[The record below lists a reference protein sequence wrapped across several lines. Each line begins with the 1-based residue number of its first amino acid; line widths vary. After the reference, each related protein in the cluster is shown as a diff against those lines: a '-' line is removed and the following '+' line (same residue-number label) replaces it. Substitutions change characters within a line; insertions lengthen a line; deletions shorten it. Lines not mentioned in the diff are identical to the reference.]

1 MRHESVSYLKQNAA
15 NLDLDEPMIITQN
28 GKPVYVIESY
38 EQRVKR
44 DEALALLSLTNFAK
58 EDVESGR
65 VISSEQLKTN
75 LAHHKNTCV

>member
-58 EDVESGR
+58 DDIEAGR
-65 VISSEQLKTN
+65 VMSSEQLKAN
-75 LAHHKNTCV
+75 LAQRKNTCA

>member
-58 EDVESGR
+58 DDIEAGR
-65 VISSEQLKTN
+65 VMSSEQLKAN
-75 LAHHKNTCV
+75 LAQRKNTCV

>member
-1 MRHESVSYLKQNAA
+1 MRHESISYLKQNAA

-58 EDVESGR
+58 DDIEAGR
-65 VISSEQLKTN
+65 VMSSEQLKAN
-75 LAHHKNTCV
+75 LAQRKNTCV

>member
-58 EDVESGR
+58 DDIDAGR
-65 VISSEQLKTN
+65 VMSSEQLKAN
-75 LAHHKNTCV
+75 LAQRKNTCV

>member
-28 GKPVYVIESY
+28 GKPVYVVESY

-58 EDVESGR
+58 DDIEAGR
-65 VISSEQLKTN
+65 VVSSEQLKAN
-75 LAHHKNTCV
+75 LAERKNSCV